1 MKIKLHDASTVKL
14 DHINITTLENNMD
27 LRDLDALTR
36 YIESR
41 NKHGYSDEELFEME
55 ASFGPDEEVV
65 DIFTGKTIDLGRK
78 AK

>member
-1 MKIKLHDASTVKL
+1 MNLK
-14 DHINITTLENNMD
+14 
-27 LRDLDALTR
+27 DLDALTR

-55 ASFGPDEEVV
+55 ASFGPDEEIV